1 MKKIDM
7 SSKKFGR
14 IKKALSWTGL
24 MGGAMVF
31 DSVVMPFTEAALGK
45 HRIIKLVSDLGVI
58 TLSSV
63 AGMIS
68 FAFTNLYVDSA
79 ATVWN
84 GIADRVNANNPVD
97 IPLDDVKVESEGD
110 EKAAYSYTFFGDD
123 ADVRAHDIVLQL
135 ENIVDEHGVV
145 TVNDLRRIQHRD
157 PVEDGDTI
165 GWTQDDLYHSEIE
178 TLLDSN
184 NHVGAVLTLS
194 NPHDISEHYV
204 VIKPSGEKKEEEE

>member
-1 MKKIDM
+1 MKKIDT
-7 SSKKFGR
+7 SSKKFSR
-14 IKKALSWTGL
+14 IKNALSWTSW

-31 DSVVMPFTEAALGK
+31 DSVVLPITEATFGK
-45 HRIIKLVSDLGVI
+45 HRILKLVSDLGVFS
-58 TLSSV
+58 LSYV
-63 AGMIS
+63 AGMLS
-68 FAFTNLYVDSA
+68 FSVTNVCVNSTA
-79 ATVWN
+79 SIWN
-84 GIADRVNANNPVD
+84 DIADRVNANNPVD
-97 IPLDDVKVESEGD
+97 IPLDDVKVESD
-110 EKAAYSYTFFGDD
+110 DAKKDSYSYTFFGDD

-135 ENIVDEHGVV
+135 EHVIDEHGVV

-184 NHVGAVLTLS
+184 NHVGAVLTLN

-204 VIKPSGEKKEEEE
+204 VIKPSGEKDEEE